1 MQVFIFPIKSI
12 HLGLQRSIEIEMM
25 TTKRFEKAV
34 TKLYKAF
41 HDDKLNPECCKQ
53 CAVGNICDNFDA
65 WRYFTDSHGGT
76 TLNYVG
82 KVNEAFGK
90 RINGY
95 LPSELLKIE
104 SVFLSAC
111 GYSLPVTTHSMK
123 PLKPVSKDLLF
134 QGLEAVVGFLCKLDN
149 LPNVMDCSSLFDY
162 VPKNTQILEKH

>member
-1 MQVFIFPIKSI
+1 KLISNEFFSVQRYLKAYLIKKKFYKYFSLFLSLIKIKTFLQVFIFPIKSI

-95 LPSELLKIE
+95 LPSELLKI
-104 SVFLSAC
+104 
-111 GYSLPVTTHSMK
+111 
-123 PLKPVSKDLLF
+123 
-134 QGLEAVVGFLCKLDN
+134 
-149 LPNVMDCSSLFDY
+149 
-162 VPKNTQILEKH
+162 